1 MNFNTPPSDY
11 KVLFLDMNSFFAS
24 VEQQV
29 QPTLRGLPLGVAP
42 YTGDSGCIIA
52 ASKEAK
58 AMGIK
63 IGRIG
68 EAKMLC
74 PKLKIVESRPALYM
88 LYHKEIKKVIE
99 SFTPYF
105 IPLSIDEFALF
116 LTPREQNYQSAVKLG
131 QDLKRSIKEKVG
143 DYLTCSVGI
152 GPSKF
157 LAKMAGERRKP
168 DGLTVVR
175 LNELKSFYA
184 ELKLT
189 DITGINWRMEQVL
202 KIFYINSPTD
212 FFNCSLVKL
221 RERLNHP
228 GRLWYFRLRGYEVDD
243 HSSPTKTVG
252 HSHVLPP
259 KYRSREGAEAVIHR
273 LIFKTA
279 SRLRSENFWAGG
291 VSVRIG
297 FMNLKSCHCEPSEIL
312 RSWMLSSV
320 RQSFKEKDK
329 LRSLSRTLIRG
340 KNTRNDGTFSLS
352 KKTTSFC
359 DTKSLTDHIFL
370 LLKKCRWQSRP
381 IYVSISTFNLAKL
394 CGNQISI
401 FSEIEKQKS
410 VSFALDKIN
419 DKYGPDT
426 VYPASMHMARDSA
439 PDRIPF
445 GRPRY
450 EILH

>member
-1 MNFNTPPSDY
+1 MSNLNIPPKDF

-58 AMGIK
+58 AMGIR

-68 EAKMLC
+68 EAKTLC

-105 IPLSIDEFALF
+105 TPLSIDEFALF
-116 LTPREQNYQSAVKLG
+116 LTPKEQNYQSAIKLG
-131 QDLKRSIKEKVG
+131 QNLKLAIREKVG
-143 DYLTCSVGI
+143 DSLTCSVGI

-157 LAKMAGERRKP
+157 LAKMAGERKKP

-175 LNELKSFYA
+175 LSELSNFYA
-184 ELKLT
+184 GIKLT
-189 DITGINWRMEQVL
+189 DITGISWRMEQVL
-202 KIFYINSPTD
+202 KNFCINSPTD
-212 FFNCSLVKL
+212 FFNCSITRL
-221 RERLNHP
+221 RELLNHP
-228 GRLWYFRLRGYEVDD
+228 GRMWYFRLRGYEVDD
-243 HSSPTKTVG
+243 HISPTRTVG

-259 KYRSREGAEAVIHR
+259 QHRSKEGAEAVIR
-273 LIFKTA
+273 KLIFKTA
-279 SRLRSENFWAGG
+279 FRLRKENFWASG
-291 VSVRIG
+291 VSVTIG
-297 FMNLKSCHCEPSEIL
+297 FL
-312 RSWMLSSV
+312 
-320 RQSFKEKDK
+320 D
-329 LRSLSRTLIRG
+329 RG
-340 KNTRNDGTFSLS
+340 GFAVS
-352 KKTTSFC
+352 KRTTSFC

-370 LLKKCRWQSRP
+370 LLKNCRWQSRP

-410 VSFALDKIN
+410 ISYTLDEIN
-419 DKYGPDT
+419 DRYGSET
-426 VYPASMHMARDSA
+426 VYSASMHQALESA

>member
-1 MNFNTPPSDY
+1 MSIAIPPKDY

-29 QPTLRGLPLGVAP
+29 QPTLRGQPLGVAP

-58 AMGIK
+58 AMGVK

-105 IPLSIDEFALF
+105 TPLSIDEFALF

-131 QDLKRSIKEKVG
+131 QDLKLAIKEKVG

-157 LAKMAGERRKP
+157 LAKMAGERKKP

-175 LNELKSFYA
+175 LSELKSFYA
-184 ELKLT
+184 GIKLT

-202 KIFYINSPTD
+202 KNFYINSPTD
-212 FFNCSLVKL
+212 FFNCSLTRL
-221 RERLNHP
+221 RELLNHP
-228 GRLWYFRLRGYEVDD
+228 GRMWYFRLRGYEVDD
-243 HSSPTKTVG
+243 HSSPTKTIG

-259 KYRSREGAEAVIHR
+259 QYRSREGAEAVIHK

-279 SRLRSENFWAGG
+279 FRLRKENFWASG
-291 VSVRIG
+291 VAVTIG
-297 FMNLKSCHCEPSEIL
+297 FMNLQSSHRETE
-312 RSWMLSSV
+312 RSAVVAIS
-320 RQSFKEKDK
+320 
-329 LRSLSRTLIRG
+329 
-340 KNTRNDGTFSLS
+340 KNCGDDTHNDSTFSLS
-352 KKTTSFC
+352 KRTTSFC

-370 LLKKCRWQSRP
+370 LLKNCRWQSKP

-410 VSFALDKIN
+410 VSYVLDEIN
-419 DKYGPDT
+419 DRYGSET
-426 VYPASMHMARDSA
+426 VYSASMYQALDSA

-450 EILH
+450 DILH